1 MRRASPAFARI
12 AAIAAAL
19 LLTAPGAFA
28 QTAIWSG
35 NSDGFTVTWTRAD
48 IAARRGDKLAFS
60 ARDLASAGLAHF
72 VAANRRGGSKAP
84 DCDYE
89 RRFRI
94 VALVG
99 SLLSL
104 EDRTEFT
111 CTREAHPGGT
121 TRLITIDLANP
132 KPVAEVGEDAIG
144 RIDTQSPGKAAL
156 LTQLF
161 PPEEVLRVLT
171 AATPIEKALRRAEIE
186 AKTLPA
192 LVEAVTYAT
201 GEDDGCYEI
210 PPDLLAR
217 FAFDDLDGD
226 RVVVRLGLPGDGP
239 CRMALTEVPLVFTVP
254 GALSEPLRA
263 AAAGSAGFLGKD
275 AKRLA
280 GDRATTITL
289 RSGKGGV
296 NR

>member
-1 MRRASPAFARI
+1 MRRISPAFARI
-12 AAIAAAL
+12 AAIAAV

-35 NSDGFTVTWTRAD
+35 DSGGFTVTWTDAD
-48 IAARRGDKLAFS
+48 ITARHGDKLAFS
-60 ARDLASAGLAHF
+60 ARDLAGAGLAHF

-84 DCDYE
+84 DCDYQ

-94 VALVG
+94 AALVG

-121 TRLITIDLANP
+121 TRLITLDLASP

-144 RIDTQSPGKAAL
+144 RIDTKSPGKALL

-161 PPEEVLRVLT
+161 PPEEVLKVLA
-171 AATPIEKALRRAEIE
+171 AATPIKKALRRAEIE
-186 AKTLPA
+186 AKNLPA

-201 GEDDGCYEI
+201 GEDDGCYEV

-217 FAFDDLDGD
+217 FAFDSLDGD
-226 RVVVRLGLPGDGP
+226 RIIVRLGLPGDGP

-263 AAAGSAGFLGKD
+263 AATGSAGFLAEE
-275 AKRLA
+275 AKRIA
-280 GDRATTITL
+280 NGRATTISL
-289 RSGKGGV
+289 RSGKGVGQ
-296 NR
+296 R